1 MVDQWIQQELQHQLS
16 RRQLVVVLDPE
27 GQLTQLVP
35 AWQQAGYQ
43 LHQLN
48 HSLAEEWQRVKEEL
62 FLRVDIEK
70 APKVDT
76 IIYSQRPKK
85 QLSFLYDYT
94 ETHGVLDFSN
104 AEEWLRQKLFAE
116 TGLQIQ
122 LTKEELL
129 TAAKASVGKDIK
141 WWKAVIQGLA
151 DVVNLEQEILP
162 FIANPDAWE
171 KSKSAEELAFVR
183 QKLFAYI
190 GQPQS
195 DKAVS
200 VLANEVVEQLLHN
213 VALNQL
219 ADDKVWYTNW
229 LDSNQYI
236 GLLKQ
241 RSKHFA
247 LPSGINHWEVDSNHC
262 FEEIDRKQLRD
273 VVANLHNAA
282 FKTKYHSII
291 NKRGLNSRNPLVP
304 TWWKDISTVLSFDP
318 SRIAKLYNL
327 QDVVGYYVL
336 EYQKL
341 DRAIRNLYQA
351 FLNEADII
359 KPIQEY
365 YQGINQELIDKWFTY
380 KADYKTNQQGFL
392 VELIKNTTKK
402 IAVIVG
408 DGVRWEIANAVAE
421 AVDSTY
427 EVQKQVMMADL
438 PSETEHNMS
447 ALYVGNNRVLKL
459 QSDREKE
466 LVQLTGKE
474 ITFKKLVDTN
484 ATTQDRILVLTYKDI
499 DSAGEKLQLDAIK
512 LFAEFE
518 KVLITK
524 IEELLRSGYEE
535 VHLVTDHGFVLTGL
549 LSDADKLEVNIEGN
563 HNKSERYIRSVE
575 EQHNDILWS
584 IEKPYENYQYVN
596 VAQSDRP
603 FRTPG
608 VYGFA
613 HGGFAPQEV
622 IIPNFKFTRK
632 GSAQPALQIFISNR
646 DQLKEVSGEYFKLKL
661 ATQTSGNS
669 LFDAQ
674 RTINIVLYHNNVPMQ
689 TLEAIDIHKD
699 EVWDKEFGFNGKNE
713 IVVIIEDA
721 NTKEKLDQVTVK
733 KSSARDLGGLF

>member
-1 MVDQWIQQELQHQLS
+1 MVDQWIQQELQQQLS

-27 GQLTQLVP
+27 GQLEQLVP
-35 AWQQAGYQ
+35 AWVQVGNKVLQ
-43 LHQLN
+43 LDHT
-48 HSLAEEWQRVKEEL
+48 LAEEWRRVKEEL
-62 FLRVDIEK
+62 FLRVAIEK
-70 APKVDT
+70 AEKVNT
-76 IIYSQRPKK
+76 VIYSKRPKK

-104 AEEWLRQKLFAE
+104 AEEWLRKKLFAE

-122 LTKEELL
+122 LGKDELL
-129 TAAKASVGKDIK
+129 TAAKASIGKDIK
-141 WWKAVIQGLA
+141 WWKSVIQGLT

-162 FIANPDAWE
+162 FINNAEAWE
-171 KSKSAEELAFVR
+171 NQQPPEVVAYVR

-190 GQPQS
+190 GQPQT
-195 DKAVS
+195 DKSANI
-200 VLANEVVEQLLHN
+200 LANEVVEKLLNN
-213 VALNQL
+213 VASNQL
-219 ADDKVWYTNW
+219 ADDKLWYSNW

-236 GLLKQ
+236 SLLKQ

-247 LPSGINHWEVDSNHC
+247 LPAGINHWEVDSNHC
-262 FEEIDRKQLRD
+262 FEEIDRKQLQD

-282 FKTKYHSII
+282 FKTKYHSSIK
-291 NKRGLNSRNPLVP
+291 KRIANQRNLLVP

-318 SRIAKLYNL
+318 SRIAKLFSL
-327 QDVVGYYVL
+327 KEIITYYTT
-336 EYQKL
+336 EYQQL
-341 DRAIRNLYQA
+341 DRAVRNLYQA

-365 YQGINQELIDKWFTY
+365 YQAINQELIDKWFSY
-380 KADYKTNQQGFL
+380 KSDYQSNQQGFL
-392 VELIKNTTKK
+392 VDLIKNANKK
-402 IAVIVG
+402 IAIVVG

-421 AVDSTY
+421 AVDKTY
-427 EVQKQVMMADL
+427 EVQKQVMLADL

-447 ALYVGNNRVLKL
+447 ALYVGDNKVLKL

-466 LVQLTGKE
+466 LVKRTGKE
-474 ITFKKLVDTN
+474 IAFKKLVDIN
-484 ATTQDRILVLTYKDI
+484 ATTQDQILVLTYKDI

-524 IEELLRSGYEE
+524 IEALLNAGYEE

-563 HNKSERYIRSVE
+563 HSKSERYIRSVE

-584 IEKPYENYQYVN
+584 IEKSYEQYNYVN

-622 IIPNFKFTRK
+622 IIPNFMFTRR
-632 GSAQPALQIFISNR
+632 GNSQPALKVFISNR
-646 DQLKEVSGEYFKLKL
+646 EQLNEVSGEYFKLKL
-661 ATQTSGNS
+661 EAHNDGNS
-669 LFDAQ
+669 LFESQ
-674 RTINIVLYHNNVPMQ
+674 RSVNIVLYHNNIPLQ
-689 TLEAIDIHKD
+689 SLDAIEIQKD
-699 EVWDKEFGFNGKNE
+699 QVWDKEFGFEGKNE

-721 NTKEKLDQVTVK
+721 STKEKLDQLTVK

>member
-1 MVDQWIQQELQHQLS
+1 MVDQWIQQELQQQLS

-27 GQLTQLVP
+27 GQLEQLVP
-35 AWQQAGYQ
+35 AWVQAGYQ

-70 APKVDT
+70 APKVET

-85 QLSFLYDYT
+85 LLSFLYDYT

-129 TAAKASVGKDIK
+129 TATKASIGKDIK
-141 WWKAVIQGLA
+141 WWKSVIQGLT

-162 FIANPDAWE
+162 FINNAEAWE
-171 KSKSAEELAFVR
+171 NQQPPEVVAYVR

-190 GQPQS
+190 GQPQT
-195 DKAVS
+195 DKSANI
-200 VLANEVVEQLLHN
+200 LANEVVEKLLHN
-213 VALNQL
+213 VASNQL

-236 GLLKQ
+236 SILKQ
-241 RSKHFA
+241 RSKYFV
-247 LPSGINHWEVDSNHC
+247 LPAGINHWEVDSNHC
-262 FEEIDRKQLRD
+262 FEEIDRKQLLD

-282 FKTKYHSII
+282 FKTKYHSSIK
-291 NKRGLNSRNPLVP
+291 KRIANHRNPLVP

-318 SRIAKLYNL
+318 SRIAKLFSL
-327 QDVVGYYVL
+327 KEIITYYTT
-336 EYQKL
+336 EYQQL
-341 DRAIRNLYQA
+341 DRAVRNLYQA

-365 YQGINQELIDKWFTY
+365 YQAINQELIDKWFSY
-380 KADYKTNQQGFL
+380 KDDYQSNQQGFL
-392 VELIKNTTKK
+392 VDLIKNANKK
-402 IAVIVG
+402 IAIVVG

-421 AVDSTY
+421 AVDKTY
-427 EVQKQVMMADL
+427 EVQKQVMLADL

-447 ALYVGNNRVLKL
+447 ALYVGDNQVMKL

-466 LVQLTGKE
+466 LVKRTGKE
-474 ITFKKLVDTN
+474 IAFKKLVDIN
-484 ATTQDRILVLTYKDI
+484 ATTQDQILVLTYKDI

-524 IEELLRSGYEE
+524 IEALLSAGYEE

-549 LSDADKLEVNIEGN
+549 LSDADKLEVNVDGN
-563 HNKSERYIRSVE
+563 HTKSERYIRSVDK
-575 EQHNDILWS
+575 QHNDILWS
-584 IEKPYENYQYVN
+584 IEKPYEQYNYVN

-622 IIPNFKFTRK
+622 IIPNFMFTRR
-632 GSAQPALQIFISNR
+632 GNAQPALKVFISNR
-646 DQLKEVSGEYFKLKL
+646 EQLNEVSGEYFKLKL
-661 ATQTSGNS
+661 EAHNDSNS
-669 LFDAQ
+669 LFESQ
-674 RTINIVLYHNNVPMQ
+674 RSVNIVLYHNNILLQ
-689 TLEAIDIHKD
+689 SLEAIEIQKD
-699 EVWDKEFGFNGKNE
+699 QVWDKEFGFEGKNE

-721 NTKEKLDQVTVK
+721 TTKEKLDQLTVK
-733 KSSARDLGGLF
+733 KSSARDLGGLI

>member
-48 HSLAEEWQRVKEEL
+48 HSLPEEWQRVKEEL

-70 APKVDT
+70 AQKVET

-104 AEEWLRQKLFAE
+104 TEEWLRQKLFKE

-171 KSKSAEELAFVR
+171 QQQADEVIQYVR
-183 QKLFAYI
+183 QKLFAFVA
-190 GQPQS
+190 QPVS
-195 DKAVS
+195 DKPLK
-200 VLANEVVEQLLHN
+200 VLVQEVVEQMLHN
-213 VALNQL
+213 IVQNKATE
-219 ADDKVWYTNW
+219 DKVWYTNW

-236 GLLKQ
+236 AVLKQ
-241 RSKHFA
+241 YVKHFTI
-247 LPSGINHWEVDSNHC
+247 PQGFNHWEVESNHC
-262 FEEIDRKQLRD
+262 FEEIDRKQLVD
-273 VVANLHNAA
+273 VVSNLHNVA
-282 FKTKYHSII
+282 FKTKYHSTIK
-291 NKRGLNSRNPLVP
+291 KRIGNHRNPLVP
-304 TWWKDISTVLSFDP
+304 MWWKDISVVLSFDP
-318 SRIAKLYNL
+318 SKISKLFSL
-327 QDVVGYYVL
+327 KEVVAYYTT
-336 EYQKL
+336 EYQAL
-341 DRAIRNLYQA
+341 DRAIRNLYQE
-351 FLNEADII
+351 FLNEESIL

-365 YQGINQELIDKWFTY
+365 YQSINQELIDKWFTY
-380 KADYKTNQQGFL
+380 KDDYQSNQQGYL
-392 VELIKNTTKK
+392 VDLIKNSTKK
-402 IAVIVG
+402 LAVIVG
-408 DGVRWEIANAVAE
+408 DGVRWEIAEAVAN
-421 AVDSTY
+421 AIDKTY
-427 EVQKQVMMADL
+427 EVHKQVMLADL

-447 ALYVGNNRVLKL
+447 ALYVGDQQVLAK

-466 LVQLTGKE
+466 LLKRTGKD
-474 ITFKKLVDTN
+474 IAFKKLVDTN
-484 ATTQDRILVLTYKDI
+484 ATTQDPILVLTYKDI

-518 KVLITK
+518 KVLIKK
-524 IEELLRSGYEE
+524 IEELLRAGYEE

-549 LSDADKLEVNIEGN
+549 LSDADKLEVSIDGN
-563 HNKSERYIRSVE
+563 HSKSERYIRSVE
-575 EQHNDILWS
+575 KQHTDILWS
-584 IEKPYENYQYVN
+584 IPKKYEQYQYIN

-622 IIPNFKFTRK
+622 IIPNFMFKRK
-632 GSAQPALQIFISNR
+632 GNAQPALQVFISNKN
-646 DQLKEVSGEYFKLKL
+646 QLTEVSGEYFKIKL
-661 ATQTSGNS
+661 ETQVSEDS
-669 LFDAQ
+669 LFDSQ
-674 RTINIVLYHNNVPMQ
+674 RTLNITLYHNNIPLQ
-689 TLEAIDIHKD
+689 TV
-699 EVWDKEFGFNGKNE
+699 EVITIQKNQQWDKEFGFEGHQQ
-713 IVVIIEDA
+713 IVVLVEDA
-721 NTKEKLDQVTVK
+721 TTKEKIDQVVVN
-733 KSSARDLGGLF
+733 KSTARDMGGLF

>member
-27 GQLTQLVP
+27 GQLEQLVP
-35 AWQQAGYQ
+35 AWVQEGNKVVQ
-43 LHQLN
+43 LDHT
-48 HSLAEEWQRVKEEL
+48 LAEEWRRVKEEL
-62 FLRVDIEK
+62 FLRVEIEK
-70 APKVDT
+70 AEKVNT
-76 IIYSQRPKK
+76 VIYSKRPKK

-122 LTKEELL
+122 LGKDKLL
-129 TAAKASVGKDIK
+129 TAAKASIGKDIK
-141 WWKAVIQGLA
+141 WWKSVIQGLT

-162 FIANPDAWE
+162 FIANAEAWE
-171 KSKSAEELAFVR
+171 GQQAPEVVAYVR

-190 GQPQS
+190 GQPQT
-195 DKAVS
+195 DKSANI
-200 VLANEVVEQLLHN
+200 LANEVVEKLLHN
-213 VALNQL
+213 VATNQL
-219 ADDKVWYTNW
+219 ADDKLWYSNW

-236 GLLKQ
+236 NLLKQ

-291 NKRGLNSRNPLVP
+291 NKRGQNSRNPLVP

-380 KADYKTNQQGFL
+380 KGDYITNQQGFL

-427 EVQKQVMMADL
+427 EVQKQVMLADL

-474 ITFKKLVDTN
+474 ITFKKLVDIN
-484 ATTQDRILVLTYKDI
+484 ATTQDPILVLTYKDI

-524 IEELLRSGYEE
+524 IEELLRAGYEE

-549 LSDADKLEVNIEGN
+549 LSDADKLEVTVDGN
-563 HNKSERYIRSVE
+563 HTKSERYIRSVDK
-575 EQHNDILWS
+575 QHNDILWC
-584 IEKPYENYQYVN
+584 IEKPYEQYNYVN

-622 IIPNFKFTRK
+622 IIPNFKFTRR
-632 GSAQPALQIFISNR
+632 GNAQPALKVFISNR
-646 DQLKEVSGEYFKLKL
+646 EQLKEVSGEYFKLRL
-661 ATQTSGNS
+661 EAHNDGNS
-669 LFDAQ
+669 LFESQ
-674 RTINIVLYHNNVPMQ
+674 RIVNIVLYHNNIPMQ
-689 TLEAIDIHKD
+689 SLEAVDIQKD
-699 EVWDKEFGFNGKNE
+699 KTWDKEFGFEGKNE

-721 NTKEKLDQVTVK
+721 STKEKLDQLTVK